1 MGGQHHSIQ
10 MFLLQ
15 PFSPES
21 LKCRIVGG
29 GGLVIQ
35 PSQILLCESAHQAFA
50 GGQLS
55 AQGHDTAVV
64 CLPQM
69 GGSPGKPAPS
79 FSVSTYFHVLTDK
92 MVLLING
99 TALGTC

>member
-35 PSQILLCESAHQAFA
+35 PFQILLCESAHQAFA

-55 AQGHDTAVV
+55 AQGHDTGCRMSSTNGRLTREA
-64 CLPQM
+64 
-69 GGSPGKPAPS
+69 SPIFFG
-79 FSVSTYFHVLTDK
+79 FHVFSRFDR
-92 MVLLING
+92 
-99 TALGTC
+99 